1 MIDHCCPILGETHVS
16 SDFLPKRLVILSHM
30 LLIGM
35 NPSIH
40 HESKKHLGWPSMFW
54 KENSLRNVIKI
65 HVCTYVRNHY
75 RFTNPENPIF
85 FFWCVWKWGI
95 HPFPSISS
103 YFHGGLCHL
112 GGPTSS
118 ASRTSEASALS
129 EIVGEAKT
137 LRLKNVGNVPFIV
150 ELCWI
155 YS

>member
-30 LLIGM
+30 FLIGM

-40 HESKKHLGWPSMFW
+40 HESKITHLGWPSMFW

-85 FFWCVWKWGI
+85 FFCCVWKWGI
-95 HPFPSISS
+95 HPFPATFMEKMPSRRPHFFGQPHI
-103 YFHGGLCHL
+103 GGL
-112 GGPTSS
+112 GAVGD
-118 ASRTSEASALS
+118 RGSEDFAI
-129 EIVGEAKT
+129 EK
-137 LRLKNVGNVPFIV
+137 
-150 ELCWI
+150 CWKCPI
-155 YS
+155 YSWIMLNF